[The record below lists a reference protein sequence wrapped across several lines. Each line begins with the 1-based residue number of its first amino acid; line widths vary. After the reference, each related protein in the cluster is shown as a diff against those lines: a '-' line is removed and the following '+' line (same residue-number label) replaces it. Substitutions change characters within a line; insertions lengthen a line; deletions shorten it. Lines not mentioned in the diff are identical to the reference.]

1 MKKGLLILLL
11 ALAAGGAAFWLTR
24 THHPSD
30 RQAVLLDSM
39 PELAWLR
46 GELKLSD
53 SQFAQASALHTAY
66 RPQCAVMCCRI
77 AEAHARLETLAQGA
91 RSMTPELADAI
102 REHARVR
109 AECQQKM
116 LDHLYQTARLLD
128 DAQAARYLAKVLPHA
143 LETTPAGPVSCHQD

>member
-11 ALAAGGAAFWLTR
+11 ALAAGGAAFWITR
-24 THHPSD
+24 SHHQCE

-53 SQFAQASALHTAY
+53 AQFAQASALHTAY
-66 RPQCAVMCCRI
+66 RPQCALMCGRI
-77 AEAHARLETLAQGA
+77 AAAQARLETLAQATRGV
-91 RSMTPELADAI
+91 TPELADAI
-102 REHARVR
+102 REHSRVR

-116 LDHLYQTARLLD
+116 LEHLYQTARLFD
-128 DAQAARYLAKVLPHA
+128 DPQAARYLAKVLPHA
-143 LETTPAGPVSCHQD
+143 LESTPAGPGIGPQD